1 MKTPSKH
8 FRFPI
13 SDFRFPTGKSAA
25 RFSKIGNR
33 QSAIANA
40 RSAFTMIEIA
50 LCLAIIGFALVA
62 IIGVLPA
69 GLNVQKDNREETI
82 INQDAVSW
90 MNTLRTGAR
99 GYDDLTN
106 YVIGIT
112 NYWAR
117 FEVVFDPTTST
128 YRTNLAAANAGP
140 GVDGYSGTGSKVTS
154 VAGTSDDVMT
164 LSNGTRIVGL
174 LSTPKYFPPPPPP
187 GFGGSFQSN
196 YVVAYVRAFS
206 GSAVEKA
213 PQSNL
218 TIREGAFTYKLIAEN
233 ISYVP
238 VDPGLIDL
246 APAATNGMSAVQLV
260 ERLNRAHAM
269 QVLQTNSHDLRLTF
283 RWPQLP
289 NGDIGN
295 GRVTFRAFT
304 GGWLLPTKDFYV
316 VPIVPDQPLF
326 FFQSSTYV
334 K

>member
-1 MKTPSKH
+1 MKLPSRH
-8 FRFPI
+8 FRLPL
-13 SDFRFPTGKSAA
+13 AA
-25 RFSKIGNR
+25 CPFS
-33 QSAIANA
+33 
-40 RSAFTMIEIA
+40 RSGFTMIEIA

-82 INQDAVSW
+82 INQDAVVW
-90 MNTLRTGAR
+90 MNAIRNGAL
-99 GYDDLTN
+99 GTEDLTN
-106 YVIGIT
+106 YVVGIT

-117 FEVVFDPTTST
+117 FEVVFDPNTST
-128 YRTNLAAANAGP
+128 YKTNVAPNGGP
-140 GVDGYSGTGSKVTS
+140 GVDGYSGTGSQVTS
-154 VAGTSDDVMT
+154 VAGTADDVMT
-164 LSNGTRIVGL
+164 LSNGTRIIGL

-187 GFGGSFQSN
+187 GFGGTFQSN

-213 PQSNL
+213 PQGNQ
-218 TIREGAFTYKLIAEN
+218 TIRDAAFTYKLIAEN

-246 APAATNGMSAVQLV
+246 SPAGTASLTNAQQLIG
-260 ERLNRAHAM
+260 RTNLAHRA
-269 QVLQTNSHDLRLTF
+269 QILQTNSHDLRLTF

-316 VPIVPDQPLF
+316 LPTVPDQPLF
-326 FFQSSTYV
+326 FFQPSTYV